1 VSNERKRE
9 REKEDQ
15 KNFFT
20 RQMAKWTPSGV
31 LSRLR
36 DILPPTFFILFYHIP
51 LFLDGY
57 LIDVL
62 MRSILGCLPNIVRY
76 GTLKKKKIR
85 KGPQKQ

>member
-1 VSNERKRE
+1 MRERE
-9 REKEDQ
+9 REKKRTKKIFYKAD
-15 KNFFT
+15 
-20 RQMAKWTPSGV
+20 MAKWTPSGV